1 MTDNLPPHDIDAEQS
16 ALGAMLVSAKAVP
29 VVAGMLRE
37 DDFYRDTHRRIFAA
51 ILKVHASG
59 AEPDT
64 VSVSALLPA
73 DRALVHTLAEF
84 VPAASNAA
92 HYAAI
97 VRDKSVLR
105 SIILT
110 GHEIAELGYQG
121 KDSGHA
127 LIDQCEAKMLG
138 VLQRRRDAETSHV
151 IGAEE
156 AFSVFANDLERRKNG
171 EIIGL
176 PWPNEWPDL
185 GRRLGPLEPGSLT
198 IIAARPSVGKTIAG
212 LQLLRSLCT
221 RGHCVLFVSRELTVT
236 RLMRRHHCAYGADM
250 KRLQAGKLEQ
260 DDYDAM
266 DRFTA
271 DSSGWASL
279 YDEHSRTVE
288 DIRREVEVN
297 KPSIVIIDYLQ
308 RLAYDTEHEYAAITR
323 IVNELQDLTLE
334 TNVPVVCL
342 SQLSRPMK
350 GTESRAPS
358 MSDTRGSG
366 AVEERAANLI
376 LLHRDWE
383 MAQEERFGKMVD
395 VAKEQKETGWLI
407 VAKSADAETGK
418 PIPAWFDG
426 ANMRITERESRM

>member
-1 MTDNLPPHDIDAEQS
+1 
-16 ALGAMLVSAKAVP
+16 MLH
-29 VVAGMLRE
+29 E
-37 DDFYRDTHRRIFAA
+37 DDFYRDSHQRIFAA

-64 VSVSALLPA
+64 VAVSALLPM
-73 DRALVHTLAEF
+73 DRELIHALAEF

-105 SIILT
+105 AIIRT

-127 LIDQCEAKMLG
+127 LIDECESKMVG
-138 VLQRRRDAETSHV
+138 MLQRRREAETSHV
-151 IGAEE
+151 VGAEE
-156 AFSVFANDLERRKNG
+156 AFSVFAHDLERRKNG
-171 EIIGL
+171 EIVGL

-185 GRRLGPLEPGSLT
+185 GRRIGPLEPGSLT
-198 IIAARPSVGKTIAG
+198 IIAARPSVGKTMAG

-260 DDYDAM
+260 SDYDAM
-266 DRFTA
+266 SQFTA
-271 DSSGWASL
+271 DSAGWESL
-279 YDEHSRTVE
+279 YDEHSRTVA

-297 KPSIVIIDYLQ
+297 KPSIVIVDYLQ

-323 IVNELQDLTLE
+323 IVNELQDVTLE
-334 TNVPVVCL
+334 TNVPIVCL

-350 GTESRAPS
+350 GTETRAPT

-376 LLHRDWE
+376 LLHREWDTE
-383 MAQEERFGKMVD
+383 KEERYGKMVD
-395 VAKEQKETGWLI
+395 VAKSQLDTGWFL
-407 VAKSADAETGK
+407 VAKSADSETGK

-426 ANMRITERESRM
+426 ARMRIAEREAKM